1 MDDDE
6 DEDEEE
12 SDDDTADDD
21 NSIDPELARE
31 KFAELRTQYEVTRDT
46 IKAKGRSHAA
56 AQEEILNCSRYSNSS
71 ARCQTVR
78 LLQTACA

>member
-1 MDDDE
+1 MTTKTE
-6 DEDEEE
+6 DEE
-12 SDDDTADDD
+12 SDDDSADDD

-56 AQEEILNCSRYSNSS
+56 AQERITRELSTGSL
-71 ARCQTVR
+71 QTVP
-78 LLQTACA
+78 LVPKQFDFW